1 MRTRDWATVDFYAV
15 LGVQPAAT
23 PDEIGVAFR
32 ALAKQL
38 HPDRLGSDADSEH
51 FKLVTAAY
59 EVLGDGRLR
68 DSYDAVRFDARAR
81 QGTGSTTT
89 ITRPPAVP
97 VPTRDASLAPEVARR
112 RARRWIAAGVA
123 VFVAGVVVAALIVHL
138 QVDERARRSGRVKA
152 RAAVVLLP
160 ARTDLRFTALDG
172 SVVEV
177 PEPDRVNP
185 GTQRD
190 GETVPILYR
199 PDRPTDVLLVESTTA
214 RDLTLWFVAVKLLV
228 GGLVFFV
235 VGIRR
240 LRGLRTSQR

>member
-1 MRTRDWATVDFYAV
+1 VRTRDWATVDFYAV

-23 PDEIGVAFR
+23 SDEIGVAFR

-38 HPDRLGSDADSEH
+38 HPDRVGSEADSEL

-59 EVLGDGRLR
+59 EVLGDERLR
-68 DSYDAVRFDARAR
+68 DSYDAVRFDAGAR
-81 QGTGSTTT
+81 QDAGSTTT
-89 ITRPPAVP
+89 ITRPQAAP
-97 VPTRDASLAPEVARR
+97 VPTRRAPLSPEVARR
-112 RARRWIAAGVA
+112 RARRFLAAGIA
-123 VFVAGVVVAALIVHL
+123 VFVAGLVVAALIVHL
-138 QVDERARRSGRVKA
+138 QVDERARRSGRVKT
-152 RAAVVLLP
+152 RAAVVVLP
-160 ARTDLRFTALDG
+160 ARTDLRFTTLDG
-172 SVVEV
+172 SVVQV
-177 PEPDRVNP
+177 PEPHRVNP

-228 GGLVFFV
+228 GGLIFLV

-240 LRGLRTSQR
+240 LRASQR